1 MPRTYTT
8 GSSTNRTTDM
18 RFPTK
23 KDGTRDNRYQNV
35 QYVNENGKRDM
46 RTLLTS
52 QRK

>member
-1 MPRTYTT
+1 MPRNYTT
-8 GSSTNRTTDM
+8 GSSTNRTTDL

-23 KDGTRDNRYQNV
+23 SDGSRDKRYTSQ
-35 QYVNENGKRDM
+35 QFVNANGTRDM

>member
-1 MPRTYTT
+1 MPRNYTT
-8 GSSTNRTTDM
+8 GASTNRTTDM

-23 KDGTRDNRYQNV
+23 SDGTRDNRYSSA
-35 QYVNENGKRDM
+35 QYVNANGKRDM